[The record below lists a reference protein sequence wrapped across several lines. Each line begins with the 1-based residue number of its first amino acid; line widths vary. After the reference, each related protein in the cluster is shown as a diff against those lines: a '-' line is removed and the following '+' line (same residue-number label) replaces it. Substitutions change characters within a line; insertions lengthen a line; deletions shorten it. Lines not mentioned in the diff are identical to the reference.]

1 MSDGQQKPGKE
12 GQARKEDG
20 VFTRQA
26 AHGFRDRQPD
36 LGTWQPHCA
45 SSTSPS
51 LSGPPRKPPESSS
64 KSPPRSTKT
73 KVTSPQLSEAQA
85 FLITLDR

>member
-26 AHGFRDRQPD
+26 AHGFTDRQPD
-36 LGTWQPHCA
+36 PGTWQPHRA
-45 SSTSPS
+45 SSTSS
-51 LSGPPRKPPESSS
+51 GLSGPPQETP
-64 KSPPRSTKT
+64 
-73 KVTSPQLSEAQA
+73 
-85 FLITLDR
+85 